1 MQILRICTLV
11 FLASCAFA
19 SSQETF
25 VTPVSYGAAGG
36 SFSSPVIA
44 TDGQTFLAAWIQ
56 NSRTRLVVQ
65 RLDEVSE
72 SSVPRT
78 IASGH
83 SLAHGSLD
91 LAWTGSNYLL
101 AYTNDTEIRTIRL
114 DRFGRA
120 VPNSERVLARGF
132 LEVALASR
140 SDASMI
146 LARGISGRN
155 EIIAFTLDRND
166 RITREDRVLDH
177 SFARM
182 DVEATNTGFLVLISG
197 YPGLSFIRT
206 DATGLRLD
214 PERVVIMPT
223 GGTSATA
230 YTPQQAR
237 VIQAPN
243 GMLVVWTARSYAGPS
258 DLFSVFI
265 DRSGTRSPVVSL
277 PHIGR
282 YIWALDV
289 VRTGTGYQVLT
300 TGGDGALYGESGDVD
315 FELLTLNEAG
325 SAVSPPRRFGPTAAI
340 ESLVKLVK
348 NAEAYGVIWL
358 SQVTSSG
365 FGARLL
371 GFSGREL
378 ALDEAPLLLS
388 RKVVDQFGADVAS
401 DGTRNLVVWL
411 EQDLDR
417 QRIVGVMVD
426 ADGNVS
432 GQPLVI
438 LDVPFS
444 YLTAP
449 KVAYGHG
456 MYLVTWV
463 GGGVWGMRIS
473 TSGIRIDAQ
482 PIRLNGNS
490 ASTEEFDATASPAGF
505 LIVWAAQSSG
515 IMGSELTLTGS
526 TAPRPLTVPLPVQP
540 GNGGKDSDPKI
551 AFNGSAYLLAYTF
564 TEAPPCIF
572 PGCPN
577 SSRQALARLDAG
589 GMRSGESQVFEGGQ
603 IMDVVPGAGTFAL
616 LQFGV
621 ISVIEG
627 NSLRV
632 LGRVSYD
639 GGSSRAAIA
648 WNGSAFRLIF
658 AGTTSAGGR
667 PILYHQRVSNDGKAE
682 AATVIGRMSTSSRL
696 RIAATAGDRLLAAYS
711 VRLPELPYDGADRV
725 VVQALDE
732 TSVVP
737 PIPRRRGIR

>member
-1 MQILRICTLV
+1 MQILRKCALLL

-19 SSQETF
+19 SSHETF

-36 SFSSPVIA
+36 FFSSPVIA

-56 NSRTRLVVQ
+56 NSGTRLLVQ

-101 AYTNDTEIRTIRL
+101 AYTNDTEIRTVRL
-114 DRFGRA
+114 DRSGRA

-146 LARGISGRN
+146 LAKGISSRN
-155 EIIAFTLDRND
+155 EIIAFTLDLND
-166 RITREDRVLDH
+166 RITREDRVLNH
-177 SFARM
+177 TFARI
-182 DVEATNTGFLVLISG
+182 DVEATKTGFFILISG

-223 GGTSATA
+223 GGTSSTA

-258 DLFSVFI
+258 DLFSVMI
-265 DRSGTRSPVVSL
+265 DGSGTLSPVVPL
-277 PHIGR
+277 PHSSR

-289 VRTGTGYQVLT
+289 VRTGTGYRVLL
-300 TGGDGALYGESGDVD
+300 TGGEGNLDGASGDVD
-315 FELLTLNEAG
+315 FELLTLDEAG
-325 SAVSPPRRFGPTAAI
+325 RANAPSRRFGPTAAI
-340 ESLVKLVK
+340 ERLVKLVK
-348 NAEAYGVIWL
+348 SAEAYGVIWL
-358 SQVTSSG
+358 SHLTSSG
-365 FGARLL
+365 SGARLL
-371 GFSGREL
+371 GFHGPEL
-378 ALDEAPLLLS
+378 TLDEPPLLLS

-401 DGTRNLVVWL
+401 DGTRYLVAWL

-417 QRIVGVMVD
+417 QRIVAVIVD
-426 ADGNVS
+426 ADGRVI
-432 GQPLVI
+432 GEPLVI
-438 LDVPFS
+438 RDGPFS

-449 KVAYGHG
+449 KVTYGHG

-463 GGGVWGMRIS
+463 AGGVWCQRVSSSGMLIDAEP
-473 TSGIRIDAQ
+473 IRI
-482 PIRLNGNS
+482 NGNS
-490 ASTEEFDATASPAGF
+490 DSTEEFDATVSPEGF
-505 LIVWAAQSSG
+505 LVVWAASSG
-515 IMGSELTLTGS
+515 IMGAELRLTGPTS
-526 TAPRPLTVPLPVQP
+526 PRPLTVPLPVQP
-540 GNGGKDSDPKI
+540 GNGGRESDPKI
-551 AFNGSAYLLAYTF
+551 AFNGSTYLLAYTF
-564 TEAPPCIF
+564 TESPPCIF
-572 PGCPN
+572 PNC
-577 SSRQALARLDAG
+577 SSTSRQALARLDASG
-589 GMRSGESQVFEGGQ
+589 FRSGESQVFEGGH
-603 IMDVVPGAGTFAL
+603 IVDVVPGAGTFAL

-621 ISVIEG
+621 FSVIDG

-639 GGSSRAAIA
+639 GAPNQAAVV

-658 AGTTSAGGR
+658 ASATAGGSPR
-667 PILYHQRVSNDGKAE
+667 LYHQRVRNDGNAE
-682 AATVIGRMSTSSRL
+682 APTVIGWMSTSAQF
-696 RIAATAGDRLLAAYS
+696 RIGATAADRLLAAYS
-711 VRLPELPYDGADRV
+711 VRLPQLPYDGAERV
-725 VVQALDE
+725 VVQTLDG
-732 TSVVP
+732 TSQP
-737 PIPRRRGIR
+737 LPIRRRGIR